1 MNDPLKR
8 RMFTQPMNPN
18 QAMGI
23 LASSPELMGAVQQ
36 RFANGGEVK
45 GYQDGGVNLNNF
57 FRNFADSPLAKAME
71 LGGGRKGFF
80 GYKPKVDSKGNI
92 IAEQGISEIIPMAE
106 TSLPERVGVG
116 RLGGTI
122 PFIKTDNID
131 PASFIKTGVD
141 GEATT
146 SEEVKEKLKDKPDNE
161 SNVIDFESTPPDLS
175 SLDVIINQQNEK
187 GNNLKK
193 KDKVEDKPKDEPKE
207 KADPLLKGTQ
217 FKELDDAKAKLQE
230 IQNNINK
237 PNPGAPIVSEFKGVL
252 DKIQIELDKTQQE
265 LTVDEVDKL
274 ARRYAGLEDN
284 ANYDDDKHT
293 SFWLSLIKGGL
304 AIAGGESSNA
314 LTNIAKG
321 LTIGVDAYGK
331 DLATIN
337 AQERQDRKDLAQARY
352 KVVKDAKDDFLAL
365 RTAKVQYL
373 QNKAQLLQSSEQF
386 KESLDF
392 KKTQVANENAFRA
405 ATFEVNLF
413 KTIKDIEIAGE
424 TLDLKKET
432 LAQDKELREKT
443 LDLTIKQ
450 LESRE
455 NLAVLG
461 EDAKRILAMGEEY
474 ATFKD
479 GKFKISDD
487 GRELLETYLMS
498 KTTGKLTDL
507 MQAVKD
513 AKETFIVAGVKFKD
527 AKTAKSAAFA
537 YYKGGIA
544 DAVGKAKDDIQSGK
558 TRLQIIKDLKEQFAK
573 DYDGTFGDQTP
584 PPPSGN
590 DGFGD
595 LKTD

>member
-8 RMFTQPMNPN
+8 RMFRQPMNPN

-23 LASSPELMGAVQQ
+23 LASSPELMDAVQQ
-36 RFANGGEVK
+36 RFANGG
-45 GYQDGGVNLNNF
+45 F
-57 FRNFADSPLAKAME
+57 FDRMFPRYATSPLAKGLEFLAGE
-71 LGGGRKGFF
+71 KFKKGGEGETLA
-80 GYKPKVDSKGNI
+80 NI
-92 IAEQGISEIIPMAE
+92 AQQSLQSQISPVIPMQTGE
-106 TSLPERVGVG
+106 TSLPERIGVG

-122 PFIKTDNID
+122 PFIKTSDDGNTGII
-131 PASFIKTGVD
+131 PASFVEAGVD
-141 GEATT
+141 GEVTT
-146 SEEVKEKLKDKPDNE
+146 SENIEKQLKEADDKTRVVDFETTPVKFQDVDPRAINDQTKKALEKEAKEKPK
-161 SNVIDFESTPPDLS
+161 
-175 SLDVIINQQNEK
+175 EK
-187 GNNLKK
+187 
-193 KDKVEDKPKDEPKE
+193 PKE

-252 DKIQIELDKTQQE
+252 DEIQTELNKEQRE

-284 ANYDDDKHT
+284 ASYDDDKHT
-293 SFWLSLIKGGL
+293 AFWLSLIKGGL

-331 DLATIN
+331 DLSRIN
-337 AQERQDRKDLAQARY
+337 AQERQDRKDLAEARY

-386 KESLDF
+386 KESLEF
-392 KKTQVANENAFRA
+392 KKTQAANENAFRA

-424 TLDLKKET
+424 TLEVKKET

-450 LESRE
+450 IESRE

-507 MQAVKD
+507 MQQVKD
-513 AKETFIVAGVKFKD
+513 AQENFIVSGVKFKD

-537 YYKGGIA
+537 FYKGGYA
-544 DAVGKAKDDIQSGK
+544 DAIGRAKDDIQTGK
-558 TRLQIIKDLKEQFAK
+558 SATDIINDIKKQFAK
-573 DYDGTFGDQTP
+573 DYGGTFGDQTP
-584 PPPSGN
+584 AN
-590 DGFGD
+590 DGFSN
-595 LKTD
+595 LKTTKD

>member
-8 RMFTQPMNPN
+8 RMFRQPMNPN

-23 LASSPELMGAVQQ
+23 LASSPELMDAVQQ
-36 RFANGGEVK
+36 RFANGG
-45 GYQDGGVNLNNF
+45 F
-57 FRNFADSPLAKAME
+57 FDRMFPRYATSPLAKGLEFLAGE
-71 LGGGRKGFF
+71 KFKKGGEGETLA
-80 GYKPKVDSKGNI
+80 NI
-92 IAEQGISEIIPMAE
+92 AQQSLQSQISPVIPMQTGE
-106 TSLPERVGVG
+106 TSLPERIGVG

-122 PFIKTDNID
+122 PFIKTSDDGNTGII
-131 PASFIKTGVD
+131 PASFVEAGVD
-141 GEATT
+141 GEVTT
-146 SEEVKEKLKDKPDNE
+146 SENIEKQLKEADDKTR
-161 SNVIDFESTPPDLS
+161 VVDFETTPVKFQ
-175 SLDVIINQQNEK
+175 DVDPRAINDQTKKALEK
-187 GNNLKK
+187 EAK
-193 KDKVEDKPKDEPKE
+193 EKPKDKPKE

-252 DKIQIELDKTQQE
+252 DEIQTELNKEQRE

-284 ANYDDDKHT
+284 ASYDDDKHT
-293 SFWLSLIKGGL
+293 AFWLSLIKGGL

-331 DLATIN
+331 DLARIN
-337 AQERQDRKDLAQARY
+337 AQERQDRKDLAEARY

-386 KESLDF
+386 KESLEF
-392 KKTQVANENAFRA
+392 KKTQAANENAFRA

-424 TLDLKKET
+424 TLEVKKET

-450 LESRE
+450 IESRE

-479 GKFKISDD
+479 GKFKITED

-507 MQAVKD
+507 MQAVKN
-513 AKETFIVAGVKFKD
+513 ATENSSVAGVTFSSPKE
-527 AKTAKSAAFA
+527 AKKAAFLF
-537 YYKGGIA
+537 YKGGYA
-544 DAVGKAKDDIQSGK
+544 DRIGRAKASDVSGK
-558 TRLQIIKDLKEQFAK
+558 SEADVIEEITKEFANRSG
-573 DYDGTFGDQTP
+573 GTYGDQTP
-584 PPPSGN
+584 PPPGGN

-595 LKTD
+595 LKTE

>member
-8 RMFTQPMNPN
+8 RMFAQQVMNSRQP
-18 QAMGI
+18 MGI

-45 GYQDGGVNLNNF
+45 GYQDGGIEADRGKF
-57 FRNFADSPLAKAME
+57 FFNPTNPSFIDRLLM
-71 LGGGRKGFF
+71 G
-80 GYKPKVDSKGNI
+80 
-92 IAEQGISEIIPMAE
+92 QGILKAREGAKKQDIAKEAGISPIIP
-106 TSLPERVGVG
+106 GVDQTAVNPNLFEINK
-116 RLGGTI
+116 RQAVLI
-122 PFIKTDNID
+122 PDVNK
-131 PASFIKTGVD
+131 KEGVD
-141 GEATT
+141 GDAVT
-146 SEEVKEKLKDKPDNE
+146 SDDAKTKIDDK
-161 SNVIDFESTPPDLS
+161 NVIDLESTPPDLS
-175 SLDVIINQQNEK
+175 SIDVIINQQNEK

-193 KDKVEDKPKDEPKE
+193 KDKIEEKPKDEPKE

-252 DKIQIELDKTQQE
+252 DQIQTELNKKQKE

-284 ANYDDDKHT
+284 ADYDDDKHT
-293 SFWLSLIKGGL
+293 AFWLSLIKGGL

-331 DLATIN
+331 DLARIN
-337 AQERQDRKDLAQARY
+337 AQERQDRKDLAEARY

-450 LESRE
+450 IESRE

-507 MQAVKD
+507 MQAVKN
-513 AKETFIVAGVKFKD
+513 ATENSSVAGVTFSSPKE
-527 AKTAKSAAFA
+527 AKKAAFLF
-537 YYKGGIA
+537 YKGGYA
-544 DAVGKAKDDIQSGK
+544 DRIGRAKASDVSGK
-558 TRLQIIKDLKEQFAK
+558 SEADVIEEITKEFANRSG
-573 DYDGTFGDQTP
+573 GTYGDQTP
-584 PPPSGN
+584 A
-590 DGFGD
+590 DGSNAIVLD
-595 LKTD
+595 

>member
-8 RMFTQPMNPN
+8 RMFRQPMNPN

-45 GYQDGGVNLNNF
+45 NYQNGGASFLDRMF
-57 FRNFADSPLAKAME
+57 PRYATSPLAKGIEFLAGE
-71 LGGGRKGFF
+71 KFKKGGEGETLA
-80 GYKPKVDSKGNI
+80 NI
-92 IAEQGISEIIPMAE
+92 AQQSLQSQVSPVIPGVNQTAVNPNPFE
-106 TSLPERVGVG
+106 VNRLQTVFTPE
-116 RLGGTI
+116 
-122 PFIKTDNID
+122 KTNI
-131 PASFIKTGVD
+131 GVD
-141 GEATT
+141 GEVTT
-146 SEEVKEKLKDKPDNE
+146 SGNIEKQLKEADDKNKG
-161 SNVIDFESTPPDLS
+161 VIDFEDQPTRVFEDIDPKA
-175 SLDVIINQQNEK
+175 INDQTKKALEK
-187 GNNLKK
+187 EAK
-193 KDKVEDKPKDEPKE
+193 DKPKDEPKE
-207 KADPLLKGTQ
+207 KADPLLKGAE
-217 FKELDDAKAKLQE
+217 FKELKDAKAKLQE

-237 PNPGAPIVSEFKGVL
+237 PNPGAPIVSEFKGAL
-252 DKIQIELDKTQQE
+252 DKVQEELNKKQKE

-284 ANYDDDKHT
+284 ASYDDDKHT
-293 SFWLSLIKGGL
+293 AFWLSLIKGGL

-331 DLATIN
+331 DLARIN
-337 AQERQDRKDLAQARY
+337 AQERQDRKDLAEARY
-352 KVVKDAKDDFLAL
+352 KVVKDAEDKFLAL

-373 QNKAQLLQSSEQF
+373 QNKASLLQSSEQF
-386 KESLDF
+386 KESLEF
-392 KKTQVANENAFRA
+392 KKTQAANENAFRA

-424 TLDLKKET
+424 TLELKKET

-450 LESRE
+450 IESRE

-507 MQAVKD
+507 MQTVKD
-513 AKETFIVAGVKFKD
+513 AKESLSVGGVKFKD
-527 AKTAKSAAFA
+527 AKTAKTAAFL
-537 YYKGGIA
+537 YYKGGYA
-544 DAVGKAKDDIQSGK
+544 DRIGKAKADVTSGK
-558 TRLQIIKDLKEQFAK
+558 SEADIINEIKDEFAK
-573 DYDGTFGDQTP
+573 ASGGTFGDQTP
-584 PPPSGN
+584 A
-590 DGFGD
+590 DGSNAIVLD
-595 LKTD
+595 

>member
-8 RMFTQPMNPN
+8 RMFRQPMNPN

-45 GYQDGGVNLNNF
+45 NYQNGGASFLDRMF
-57 FRNFADSPLAKAME
+57 PRYADSPLAKGIEFLAGE
-71 LGGGRKGFF
+71 KFKKGGEGETLA
-80 GYKPKVDSKGNI
+80 NI
-92 IAEQGISEIIPMAE
+92 AQQSLQSQVSPVIPGVNQTAVNPNPFE
-106 TSLPERVGVG
+106 VNRLQTVFTPE
-116 RLGGTI
+116 
-122 PFIKTDNID
+122 KTNI
-131 PASFIKTGVD
+131 GVD
-141 GEATT
+141 GEVTT
-146 SEEVKEKLKDKPDNE
+146 SGNIEKQLKEADDKNKG
-161 SNVIDFESTPPDLS
+161 VIDFEDQPTRVFEDIDPRA
-175 SLDVIINQQNEK
+175 INDQTKKALEK
-187 GNNLKK
+187 EAK
-193 KDKVEDKPKDEPKE
+193 DKPKDEPKE
-207 KADPLLKGTQ
+207 KADPLLKGTE
-217 FKELDDAKAKLQE
+217 FKELKDAKAKLQE

-237 PNPGAPIVSEFKGVL
+237 PNPGAPIVSEFKGAL
-252 DKIQIELDKTQQE
+252 DKVQEELNKKQKE

-284 ANYDDDKHT
+284 ASYDDDKHT
-293 SFWLSLIKGGL
+293 AFWLSLIKGGL

-331 DLATIN
+331 DLARIN
-337 AQERQDRKDLAQARY
+337 AQERQDRKDLAEARY
-352 KVVKDAKDDFLAL
+352 KVVKDAEDKFLAL

-386 KESLDF
+386 KESLEF
-392 KKTQVANENAFRA
+392 KKTQAANENAFRA

-424 TLDLKKET
+424 TLELKKET

-450 LESRE
+450 IESRE

-507 MQAVKD
+507 MQTVKD
-513 AKETFIVAGVKFKD
+513 AKESLSVGGVKFKD
-527 AKTAKSAAFA
+527 AKTAKTAAFL
-537 YYKGGIA
+537 YYKGGYA
-544 DAVGKAKDDIQSGK
+544 DRIGKAKADVTSGK
-558 TRLQIIKDLKEQFAK
+558 SEADIINEIKDEFAK
-573 DYDGTFGDQTP
+573 ASGGTFGDQTP
-584 PPPSGN
+584 A
-590 DGFGD
+590 DGSNAIVLD
-595 LKTD
+595 

>member
-1 MNDPLKR
+1 
-8 RMFTQPMNPN
+8 MFRQPMNPN

-36 RFANGGEVK
+36 RFANGGFFDRMFPRYATSPVAK
-45 GYQDGGVNLNNF
+45 GLEFIAGEKFKKGDKGETLANIAQQSLQSQM
-57 FRNFADSPLAKAME
+57 SP
-71 LGGGRKGFF
+71 
-80 GYKPKVDSKGNI
+80 V
-92 IAEQGISEIIPMAE
+92 IPMQTRE
-106 TSLPERVGVG
+106 TSLPERIGVG
-116 RLGGTI
+116 RFGGTI
-122 PFIKTDNID
+122 PFIKTSDDGNTGII
-131 PASFIKTGVD
+131 PASSVGTGVD
-141 GEATT
+141 GEVTT
-146 SEEVKEKLKDKPDNE
+146 SENIEKELKEADDKT
-161 SNVIDFESTPPDLS
+161 SVVDFETTPVKFQ
-175 SLDVIINQQNEK
+175 DVDPRAINDQTKKALEK
-187 GNNLKK
+187 EAK
-193 KDKVEDKPKDEPKE
+193 DKPKDEPKE

-237 PNPGAPIVSEFKGVL
+237 PNPGAPIVSEFKGAL
-252 DKIQIELDKTQQE
+252 DKVQEELNKKQKE

-274 ARRYAGLEDN
+274 ARRYTGLEDN
-284 ANYDDDKHT
+284 ASYDDDKHT

-321 LTIGVDAYGK
+321 LTIGVDAIGK

-337 AQERQDRKDLAQARY
+337 AQERQDRKDLAEARY
-352 KVVKDAKDDFLAL
+352 KVVKDAEDKFLAL

-386 KESLDF
+386 KESLEF
-392 KKTQVANENAFRA
+392 KKTQAANENAFRA

-424 TLDLKKET
+424 TLELKKET

-507 MQAVKD
+507 MQTVKD
-513 AKETFIVAGVKFKD
+513 AKESLSVGGVKFKD
-527 AKTAKSAAFA
+527 AKTAKTAAFL
-537 YYKGGIA
+537 YYKGGYA
-544 DAVGKAKDDIQSGK
+544 DRIGKAKADVTSGK
-558 TRLQIIKDLKEQFAK
+558 SEADIINEIKDEFAK
-573 DYDGTFGDQTP
+573 ASGGTFGIQGSDA
-584 PPPSGN
+584 

-595 LKTD
+595 LKTE

>member
-8 RMFTQPMNPN
+8 RMFRQPINPN

-36 RFANGGEVK
+36 RFANGGEVIK
-45 GYQDGGVNLNNF
+45 AERGKFFYDPQNPSFIDRLLMGQGILKAREGVE
-57 FRNFADSPLAKAME
+57 SQEQAKKQA
-71 LGGGRKGFF
+71 
-80 GYKPKVDSKGNI
+80 
-92 IAEQGISEIIPMAE
+92 GISEIIPGVNQTAVNPNPFE
-106 TSLPERVGVG
+106 INRIQTVFTPE
-116 RLGGTI
+116 
-122 PFIKTDNID
+122 KTNI
-131 PASFIKTGVD
+131 GVD
-141 GEATT
+141 GEVTT
-146 SEEVKEKLKDKPDNE
+146 SGNIEKQLKEADDKNKG
-161 SNVIDFESTPPDLS
+161 VIDFEDQPTRVFEDIDPKA
-175 SLDVIINQQNEK
+175 INDQTKKALEK
-187 GNNLKK
+187 KA
-193 KDKVEDKPKDEPKE
+193 KDEPKDEPKE
-207 KADPLLKGTQ
+207 KADPLLKGAE
-217 FKELDDAKAKLQE
+217 FKELKDAKAKLQE

-237 PNPGAPIVSEFKGVL
+237 PNPGAPIVSEFKGAL
-252 DKIQIELDKTQQE
+252 DKVQEELNKKQKE

-284 ANYDDDKHT
+284 ASYDDDKHT
-293 SFWLSLIKGGL
+293 AFWLSLIKGGL

-331 DLATIN
+331 DLARIN
-337 AQERQDRKDLAQARY
+337 AQERQDRKDLAEARY
-352 KVVKDAKDDFLAL
+352 KVVKDAEDKFLAL

-373 QNKAQLLQSSEQF
+373 QNKASLLQSSEQF
-386 KESLDF
+386 KESLEF
-392 KKTQVANENAFRA
+392 KKTQAANENAFRA

-424 TLDLKKET
+424 TLELKKET

-450 LESRE
+450 IESRE

-507 MQAVKD
+507 MQTVKD
-513 AKETFIVAGVKFKD
+513 AKESLSVGGVKFKD
-527 AKTAKSAAFA
+527 AKTAKTAAFL
-537 YYKGGIA
+537 YYKGGYA
-544 DAVGKAKDDIQSGK
+544 DRIGKAKADVTSGK
-558 TRLQIIKDLKEQFAK
+558 SEADIINEIKDEFAK
-573 DYDGTFGDQTP
+573 ASGGTFGDQTP
-584 PPPSGN
+584 A
-590 DGFGD
+590 DGSNAIVLD
-595 LKTD
+595 

>member
-8 RMFTQPMNPN
+8 RMFRQPMNPN

-45 GYQDGGVNLNNF
+45 GYQNGGVNLSNF
-57 FRNFADSPLAKAME
+57 FKNFDDSPLGKAVE
-71 LGGGRKGFF
+71 LAAGRKGFF
-80 GYKPKVDSKGNI
+80 GYKPKVDSKGRI
-92 IAEQGISEIIPMAE
+92 VAEQGISEIIPTTE
-106 TSLPERVGVG
+106 TSLPERIGVG
-116 RLGGTI
+116 RFGGTI
-122 PFIKTDNID
+122 PFVKTSDSGESNII
-131 PASFIKTGVD
+131 PASFVKSGVD
-141 GEATT
+141 GEVQT
-146 SEEVKEKLKDKPDNE
+146 SDKAKGKLEEVVDL
-161 SNVIDFESTPPDLS
+161 ESTPPNLD
-175 SLDVIINQQNEK
+175 SLDVRINQQNEK

-193 KDKVEDKPKDEPKE
+193 KDKIEDKPKDEPKE
-207 KADPLLKGTQ
+207 KPDPLLKGTR

-237 PNPGAPIVSEFKGVL
+237 PNPGAPIVSEFKGAL
-252 DKIQIELDKTQQE
+252 DKVQEELNKTQKE

-284 ANYDDDKHT
+284 ASYDDDKHT
-293 SFWLSLIKGGL
+293 AFWLSLIKGGL

-331 DLATIN
+331 DLARIN
-337 AQERQDRKDLAQARY
+337 AQERQDRKDLAEARY
-352 KVVKDAKDDFLAL
+352 KVVKDAKDEFLAL

-386 KESLDF
+386 KESLEF
-392 KKTQVANENAFRA
+392 KKTQAANENAFRA

-432 LAQDKELREKT
+432 LTQDKELREKT

-450 LESRE
+450 IESRE

-461 EDAKRILAMGEEY
+461 EDAKRILAMGDEY

-507 MQAVKD
+507 MQQVKD
-513 AKETFIVAGVKFKD
+513 AQENFIVSGVKFKD

-537 YYKGGIA
+537 FYKGGYA
-544 DAVGKAKDDIQSGK
+544 DAIGRAKDDIQTGK
-558 TRLQIIKDLKEQFAK
+558 SATDIINDIKKQFAK
-573 DYDGTFGDQTP
+573 DYGGTFGDQTP
-584 PPPSGN
+584 AN
-590 DGFGD
+590 DGFSN
-595 LKTD
+595 LKTTKD

>member
-1 MNDPLKR
+1 
-8 RMFTQPMNPN
+8 MFRQPMNPN

-45 GYQDGGVNLNNF
+45 NYQNGGASFLDRMF
-57 FRNFADSPLAKAME
+57 PRYATSPLAKGIEFLAGE
-71 LGGGRKGFF
+71 KFKKGGEGETLA
-80 GYKPKVDSKGNI
+80 NI
-92 IAEQGISEIIPMAE
+92 AQQSLQSQVSPVIPGVNQTAVNPNPFE
-106 TSLPERVGVG
+106 VSRLQTVFTPE
-116 RLGGTI
+116 
-122 PFIKTDNID
+122 KTNI
-131 PASFIKTGVD
+131 GVD
-141 GEATT
+141 GEVTT
-146 SEEVKEKLKDKPDNE
+146 SGNIEKQLKEADDKNKG
-161 SNVIDFESTPPDLS
+161 VIDFEDQPTRVFEDIDPRA
-175 SLDVIINQQNEK
+175 INDQTKKALEK
-187 GNNLKK
+187 EAK
-193 KDKVEDKPKDEPKE
+193 DKPKDEPKE
-207 KADPLLKGTQ
+207 KADPLLKGTE
-217 FKELDDAKAKLQE
+217 FKELKDAKAKLQE

-237 PNPGAPIVSEFKGVL
+237 PNPGAPIVSEFKGAL
-252 DKIQIELDKTQQE
+252 DKVQEELNKKQKE

-284 ANYDDDKHT
+284 ASYDDDKHT
-293 SFWLSLIKGGL
+293 AFWLSLIKGGL

-331 DLATIN
+331 DLARIN
-337 AQERQDRKDLAQARY
+337 AQERQDRKDLAEARY
-352 KVVKDAKDDFLAL
+352 KVVKDAEDKFLAL

-392 KKTQVANENAFRA
+392 KKTQAANENAFRA

-424 TLDLKKET
+424 TLEVKKET

-450 LESRE
+450 IESRE

-461 EDAKRILAMGEEY
+461 EDAKRILAMGDEY

-479 GKFKISDD
+479 GKFEISDD

-507 MQAVKD
+507 MQTVKD
-513 AKETFIVAGVKFKD
+513 AKESLSVGGVKFKD
-527 AKTAKSAAFA
+527 AKTAKTAAFL
-537 YYKGGIA
+537 YYKGGYA
-544 DAVGKAKDDIQSGK
+544 DRIGKAKADVTSGK
-558 TRLQIIKDLKEQFAK
+558 SEADIINEIKDEFAK
-573 DYDGTFGDQTP
+573 ASGGTFGDQTP
-584 PPPSGN
+584 A
-590 DGFGD
+590 DGSNAIVLD
-595 LKTD
+595 

>member
-8 RMFTQPMNPN
+8 RMFRQPMNLN

-23 LASSPELMGAVQQ
+23 LASSPELMGAVEQ

-45 GYQDGGVNLNNF
+45 NYQDGGASF
-57 FRNFADSPLAKAME
+57 FDRMFPRYATSPLAKGIEFLAGE
-71 LGGGRKGFF
+71 KFKKGGEGETLA
-80 GYKPKVDSKGNI
+80 NI
-92 IAEQGISEIIPMAE
+92 AQQSLQSQVSPVIPGVNQTAVNPNPFEINRIQ
-106 TSLPERVGVG
+106 TVFTPE
-116 RLGGTI
+116 
-122 PFIKTDNID
+122 KTNI
-131 PASFIKTGVD
+131 GVD
-141 GEATT
+141 GEVTT
-146 SEEVKEKLKDKPDNE
+146 SGNIEKQLKEADDKNKG
-161 SNVIDFESTPPDLS
+161 VIDFEDQPTRVFEDIDPKA
-175 SLDVIINQQNEK
+175 INDQTKKALEK
-187 GNNLKK
+187 EAK
-193 KDKVEDKPKDEPKE
+193 DKPKDEPKE
-207 KADPLLKGTQ
+207 KTDPLLKGTE
-217 FKELDDAKAKLQE
+217 FKELKDAKAKLKE

-252 DKIQIELDKTQQE
+252 DQIQTELNKEQKE

-284 ANYDDDKHT
+284 ASYDDDKHT
-293 SFWLSLIKGGL
+293 AFWMSLIKGGL

-331 DLATIN
+331 DLSRIN
-337 AQERQDRKDLAQARY
+337 AQERQDRKDLAEARY

-386 KESLDF
+386 KESLEF
-392 KKTQVANENAFRA
+392 KKTEAANNNAFRA

-413 KTIKDIEIAGE
+413 KTMKDIEIAGE

-450 LESRE
+450 IESRE

-461 EDAKRILAMGEEY
+461 EDAKRILAMGDEY

-507 MQAVKD
+507 MQQVKD
-513 AKETFIVAGVKFKD
+513 AQENFIVSGVKFKD

-537 YYKGGIA
+537 FYKGGYA
-544 DAVGKAKDDIQSGK
+544 DAIGRAKDDIQTGK
-558 TRLQIIKDLKEQFAK
+558 SATDIINDIKKQFAK
-573 DYDGTFGDQTP
+573 DYGGTFGDQTP
-584 PPPSGN
+584 A
-590 DGFGD
+590 DGSNAIVLD
-595 LKTD
+595 

>member
-8 RMFTQPMNPN
+8 RMFRQPMNPN

-45 GYQDGGVNLNNF
+45 NYQNGGASFLDRMF
-57 FRNFADSPLAKAME
+57 PRYATSPLAKGIEFLAGE
-71 LGGGRKGFF
+71 KFKKGGEGETLA
-80 GYKPKVDSKGNI
+80 NI
-92 IAEQGISEIIPMAE
+92 AQQSLQSQVSPVIPGVNQTAVNPNPFE
-106 TSLPERVGVG
+106 VSRLQTVFTPE
-116 RLGGTI
+116 
-122 PFIKTDNID
+122 KTNI
-131 PASFIKTGVD
+131 GVD
-141 GEATT
+141 GEVTT
-146 SEEVKEKLKDKPDNE
+146 SGNIEKQLKEADDKNKG
-161 SNVIDFESTPPDLS
+161 VIDFEDQPTRVFEDIDPRA
-175 SLDVIINQQNEK
+175 INDQTKKALEK
-187 GNNLKK
+187 EAK
-193 KDKVEDKPKDEPKE
+193 DKPKDEPKE
-207 KADPLLKGTQ
+207 KADPLLKGTE
-217 FKELDDAKAKLQE
+217 FKELKDAKAKLQE

-237 PNPGAPIVSEFKGVL
+237 PNPGAPIVSEFKGAL
-252 DKIQIELDKTQQE
+252 DKVQEELNKKQKE

-284 ANYDDDKHT
+284 ASYDDDKHT
-293 SFWLSLIKGGL
+293 AFWLSLIKGGL

-331 DLATIN
+331 DLARIN
-337 AQERQDRKDLAQARY
+337 AQERQDRKDLAEARY
-352 KVVKDAKDDFLAL
+352 KVVKDAEDKFLAL

-392 KKTQVANENAFRA
+392 KKTQAANENAFRA

-424 TLDLKKET
+424 TLEVKKET

-450 LESRE
+450 IESRE

-461 EDAKRILAMGEEY
+461 EDAKRILAMGDEY

-479 GKFKISDD
+479 GKFEISDD

-507 MQAVKD
+507 MQTVKD
-513 AKETFIVAGVKFKD
+513 AKESLSVGGVKFKD
-527 AKTAKSAAFA
+527 AKTAKTAAFL
-537 YYKGGIA
+537 YYKGGYA
-544 DAVGKAKDDIQSGK
+544 DRIGKAKADVTSGK
-558 TRLQIIKDLKEQFAK
+558 SEADIINEIKDEFAK
-573 DYDGTFGDQTP
+573 ASGGTFGDQTP
-584 PPPSGN
+584 A
-590 DGFGD
+590 DGSNAIVLD
-595 LKTD
+595 

>member
-1 MNDPLKR
+1 MDNPLKR
-8 RMFTQPMNPN
+8 KMFAQSVKANQP
-18 QAMGI
+18 MGI
-23 LASSPELMGAVQQ
+23 LASSPQLMNA
-36 RFANGGEVK
+36 VK
-45 GYQDGGVNLNNF
+45 GYSNGGVNIQNF
-57 FRNFADSPLAKAME
+57 GKNFATSPLAKLME
-71 LGGGRKGFF
+71 LGAGPKGFL
-80 GYKPKVDSKGNI
+80 GYKPQIGSEGEKLASISQKSLQSEVSPYIENVFQEKTLPERIAVGRTGGSIPLDTGN
-92 IAEQGISEIIPMAE
+92 QSGKIIPASYTKTGIDNQAE
-106 TSLPERVGVG
+106 TSEK
-116 RLGGTI
+116 
-122 PFIKTDNID
+122 IKKELKKADD
-131 PASFIKTGVD
+131 KT
-141 GEATT
+141 
-146 SEEVKEKLKDKPDNE
+146 
-161 SNVIDFESTPPDLS
+161 NVIDFESTPPNLD
-175 SLDVIINQQNEK
+175 SLDIVINQTNEK
-187 GNNLKK
+187 VLKSDK
-193 KDKVEDKPKDEPKE
+193 KSKPDSDKKP
-207 KADPLLKGTQ
+207 DPLLKGTQ
-217 FKELDDAKAKLQE
+217 FKELDDAKTKLEE

-252 DKIQIELDKTQQE
+252 DKIQKELDTEQRE

-293 SFWLSLIKGGL
+293 AFWMSLIKGGL

-331 DLATIN
+331 DLARIN

-386 KESLDF
+386 KESIEF
-392 KKTQVANENAFRA
+392 KKTQAANENAFRA

-413 KTIKDIEIAGE
+413 KTMKDVEIAGE
-424 TLDLKKET
+424 TLEQKKEE
-432 LAQDKELREKT
+432 LAQNKELREKT
-443 LDLTIKQ
+443 LALTIKQ
-450 LESRE
+450 IESRE

-479 GKFKISDD
+479 GKFKVTDD
-487 GRELLETYLMS
+487 GKELLETYLMS

-507 MQAVKD
+507 MQAVKN
-513 AKETFIVAGVKFKD
+513 ATENSSVAGVTFSSPKE
-527 AKTAKSAAFA
+527 AKKAAFLF
-537 YYKGGIA
+537 YKGGYA
-544 DAVGKAKDDIQSGK
+544 DRIGRAKPDVTSGK
-558 TRLQIIKDLKEQFAK
+558 SEADIIDEITKEFAK
-573 DYDGTFGDQTP
+573 RSGGVYGSQT
-584 PPPSGN
+584 SSN

>member
-8 RMFTQPMNPN
+8 RMFAQQVMNMYNNRQP
-18 QAMGI
+18 MGI

-45 GYQDGGVNLNNF
+45 GYQDGGVNPSNF
-57 FRNFADSPLAKAME
+57 FRDFADSPLAKGIE
-71 LGGGRKGFF
+71 LASGRKGFF
-80 GYKPKVDSKGNI
+80 GYKPKVDSEGRI

-116 RLGGTI
+116 RLGNTI

-131 PASFIKTGVD
+131 PVSFIKTGVD

-146 SEEVKEKLKDKPDNE
+146 SKEVKEKLKDKPDDE
-161 SNVIDFESTPPDLS
+161 SNVIDFESTPPNLD

-187 GNNLKK
+187 GNKLKK
-193 KDKVEDKPKDEPKE
+193 KDKVEDKSKE
-207 KADPLLKGTQ
+207 QPDPLLKGTQ

-237 PNPGAPIVSEFKGVL
+237 PNPGAPVVSEFKGVL
-252 DKIQIELDKTQQE
+252 DKIQEELNKEQKE

-337 AQERQDRKDLAQARY
+337 AQERQDRKDLAEARY
-352 KVVKDAKDDFLAL
+352 KVVKDAEDKFLAL

-386 KESLDF
+386 KESLEF
-392 KKTQVANENAFRA
+392 KKTEAANNNAFRA

-424 TLDLKKET
+424 TLEVKKET

-479 GKFKISDD
+479 GKFKITDD

-507 MQAVKD
+507 MQQVKD
-513 AKETFIVAGVKFKD
+513 AQESFTVSGVKFKD

-537 YYKGGIA
+537 FYKGGYA
-544 DAVGKAKDDIQSGK
+544 DAVGKAKDDIQTGK
-558 TRLQIIKDLKEQFAK
+558 SATDIINDIKKQFAK
-573 DYDGTFGDQTP
+573 DYGGTYGDQTP
-584 PPPSGN
+584 A
-590 DGFGD
+590 DGSNAIVLD
-595 LKTD
+595 

>member
-8 RMFTQPMNPN
+8 RMFRQPMNPN

-45 GYQDGGVNLNNF
+45 NYQNGGASFLDRMF
-57 FRNFADSPLAKAME
+57 PRYATSPLAKGIEFLAGE
-71 LGGGRKGFF
+71 KFKKGGEGETLA
-80 GYKPKVDSKGNI
+80 NI
-92 IAEQGISEIIPMAE
+92 AQQSLQSQVSPVIPGVNQTAVNPNPFE
-106 TSLPERVGVG
+106 VNRLQTVFTPE
-116 RLGGTI
+116 
-122 PFIKTDNID
+122 KTNI
-131 PASFIKTGVD
+131 GVD
-141 GEATT
+141 GEVTT
-146 SEEVKEKLKDKPDNE
+146 SGNIEKQLKEADDKNKG
-161 SNVIDFESTPPDLS
+161 VIDFEDQPTRVFEDIDPRA
-175 SLDVIINQQNEK
+175 INDQTKKALEK
-187 GNNLKK
+187 EAK
-193 KDKVEDKPKDEPKE
+193 EKPKDKPKE

-237 PNPGAPIVSEFKGVL
+237 PNPGAPIVSEFKGAL
-252 DKIQIELDKTQQE
+252 DKVQEELNKKQKE

-284 ANYDDDKHT
+284 ASYDDDKHT
-293 SFWLSLIKGGL
+293 AFWLSLIKGGL

-331 DLATIN
+331 DLARIN
-337 AQERQDRKDLAQARY
+337 AQERQDRKDLAEARY
-352 KVVKDAKDDFLAL
+352 KVVKDAEDKFLAL

-386 KESLDF
+386 KESLEF
-392 KKTQVANENAFRA
+392 KKTEAANNNAFRA

-424 TLDLKKET
+424 TLEVKKET

-450 LESRE
+450 IESRE

-507 MQAVKD
+507 MQTVKD
-513 AKETFIVAGVKFKD
+513 AKESLNVGGVKFKD
-527 AKTAKSAAFA
+527 AKTAKTAAFL
-537 YYKGGIA
+537 YYKGGYA
-544 DAVGKAKDDIQSGK
+544 DRIGKAKADVTSGK
-558 TRLQIIKDLKEQFAK
+558 SEADIINEIKNEFARASG
-573 DYDGTFGDQTP
+573 GTFGIQGSDA
-584 PPPSGN
+584 

-595 LKTD
+595 LKTE

>member
-8 RMFTQPMNPN
+8 RMFRQPMNLN

-23 LASSPELMGAVQQ
+23 LASSPELMGAVEQ

-45 GYQDGGVNLNNF
+45 NYQDGGASF
-57 FRNFADSPLAKAME
+57 FDRMFPRYATSPLAKGIEFLAGE
-71 LGGGRKGFF
+71 KFKKGGEGETLA
-80 GYKPKVDSKGNI
+80 NI
-92 IAEQGISEIIPMAE
+92 AQQSLQSQVSPVIPGVNQTAVNPNPFEINRIQ
-106 TSLPERVGVG
+106 TVFTPE
-116 RLGGTI
+116 
-122 PFIKTDNID
+122 KTNI
-131 PASFIKTGVD
+131 GVD
-141 GEATT
+141 GEVTT
-146 SEEVKEKLKDKPDNE
+146 SGNIEKQLKEADDKNKG
-161 SNVIDFESTPPDLS
+161 VIDFEDQPTRVFEDIDPKA
-175 SLDVIINQQNEK
+175 INDQTKKALEK
-187 GNNLKK
+187 EAK
-193 KDKVEDKPKDEPKE
+193 DKPKDEPKE
-207 KADPLLKGTQ
+207 KTDPLLKGTE
-217 FKELDDAKAKLQE
+217 FKELKDAKAKLKE

-252 DKIQIELDKTQQE
+252 DQIQTELNKEQKE

-284 ANYDDDKHT
+284 ASYDDDKHT
-293 SFWLSLIKGGL
+293 AFWMSLIKGGL

-331 DLATIN
+331 DLSRIN
-337 AQERQDRKDLAQARY
+337 AQERQDRKDLAEARY

-386 KESLDF
+386 KESLEF
-392 KKTQVANENAFRA
+392 KKTEAANNNAFRA

-413 KTIKDIEIAGE
+413 KTMKDIEIAGE

-450 LESRE
+450 IESRE

-507 MQAVKD
+507 MQQVKD
-513 AKETFIVAGVKFKD
+513 AQENFIVSGVKFKD

-537 YYKGGIA
+537 FYKGGYA
-544 DAVGKAKDDIQSGK
+544 DAIGRAKDDIQTGK
-558 TRLQIIKDLKEQFAK
+558 SATDIINDIKKQFAK
-573 DYDGTFGDQTP
+573 DYGGTFGDQTP
-584 PPPSGN
+584 A
-590 DGFGD
+590 DGSNAIVLD
-595 LKTD
+595 